1 MAGKYVR
8 RQPKSSKK
16 TWLVLL
22 GCAALC
28 TVLFLV
34 FGWLRSADHPGR
46 HTGESS
52 TVTEQE
58 QSKAGAAD
66 FVHATMSLAEDL
78 KALLGDVKSGN
89 LENAKSK
96 IDPMT
101 QNVRTLQASLDSS
114 IHSMGK
120 LFPGV
125 KAQLLNIRSLLSVAE
140 IGLSDLLEPAID
152 QLQAYPLSGLRV
164 EDGISTAVLGHYIDF
179 AESVMPDVKDCIE
192 LANTIDF
199 SIIDRD
205 GKIAELLTLANQLLD
220 IYERDTAL
228 FSKVKA
234 MIGAEEDRLYLLAA
248 QNSAEIRASGGF
260 PGSMGSIRITD
271 GVLSLGGF
279 QSVYNLLAP
288 SVYGKVD
295 ISPVER
301 KMFSQLSGMSAPR
314 DAVLCPDFERVAYI
328 WSVGYESVQPRSLD
342 GVISMTPCIV
352 QRLLAASDEE
362 IVLFDGLVLNKD
374 NATKVLQHDIYFKYF
389 GKTYIADG
397 HQTAD
402 NLFADAADKTMQKIM
417 DNLSIHDLLNYVTVA
432 QESFS
437 DRTLMVWMKN
447 EEEQNLIRQLGWN
460 GGLNTDPEKPQTGV
474 YFNCTVASKMGWYL
488 VMDTQIGT
496 RTKNEDGSYTYP
508 VTVTFLNTITR
519 DEIQAANSAYIL
531 GGNNGVLNG
540 TALFFAPAGGTVDN
554 FTVSNGNK
562 ISKET
567 YHDLSLGYLYLLA
580 IYPQKSITVTYDVT
594 TAPGVETPLTFSK
607 TPTVQDYH

>member
-8 RQPKSSKK
+8 RQPKSFKK

-34 FGWLRSADHPGR
+34 FGWLRSADHPGS

-164 EDGISTAVLGHYIDF
+164 EGGISTAVLGHYIDF

-220 IYERDTAL
+220 IYESDNAL

-260 PGSMGSIRITD
+260 PGSMGSIRINN

-508 VTVTFLNTITR
+508 VTVTFLNNITR